1 LQLSRTGATHWR
13 ALEERSQRCQTKALT
28 PLVNGL
34 NRRAARPRHLP
45 TPEEA
50 SAEKPRR
57 HRTSEILIRMEEPR
71 GETRSWL
78 EEHVSV
84 RKGMGLAYHYRVDT
98 EDDQKV
104 VLSVGGPVLKRKRF
118 GLMFEVR
125 F

>member
-1 LQLSRTGATHWR
+1 M
-13 ALEERSQRCQTKALT
+13 RCTKALT
-28 PLVNGL
+28 PLVTGL
-34 NRRAARPRHLP
+34 TLVALSTEALAD
-45 TPEEA
+45 PEDA
-50 SAEKPRR
+50 STEKPRR
-57 HRTSEILIRMEEPR
+57 HRTSEILIRMQEPR

-84 RKGMGLAYHYRVDT
+84 RKGMGLAYHYKVET
-98 EDDQKV
+98 AEDHKV

>member
-1 LQLSRTGATHWR
+1 M
-13 ALEERSQRCQTKALT
+13 RCTKALS
-28 PLVNGL
+28 PLVTGL
-34 NRRAARPRHLP
+34 TLVALSTEALA
-45 TPEEA
+45 TPDQETKEA
-50 SAEKPRR
+50 PRR

-84 RKGMGLAYHYRVDT
+84 RKGTGLVYHY
-98 EDDQKV
+98 KV
-104 VLSVGGPVLKRKRF
+104 EMDGDRKLMLSVGGPALKRKRL

>member
-1 LQLSRTGATHWR
+1 M
-13 ALEERSQRCQTKALT
+13 RCSKALS
-28 PLVNGL
+28 PLVTGL
-34 NRRAARPRHLP
+34 TLVALSTEAFADPTDEA
-45 TPEEA
+45 TPE
-50 SAEKPRR
+50 KPLR

-84 RKGMGLAYHYRVDT
+84 RKGMGLAYHYKVPT
-98 EDDQKV
+98 EGDRKV
-104 VLSVGGPVLKRKRF
+104 IMSVGGPALKRKRL